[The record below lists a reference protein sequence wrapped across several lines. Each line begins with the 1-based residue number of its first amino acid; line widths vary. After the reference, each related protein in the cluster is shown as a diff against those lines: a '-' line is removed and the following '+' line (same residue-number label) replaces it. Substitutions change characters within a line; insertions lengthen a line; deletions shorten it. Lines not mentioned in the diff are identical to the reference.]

1 MLHPAWSGWGS
12 LLAAAMAQSPVG
24 SKDSTPLDSSRLQAT
39 LFDFAIA
46 ELVRQH
52 RDSFQPLWT
61 TESWAKF
68 LIWLALNCGC
78 SGDQQGLE
86 AFAMALGPVMTGRMR
101 RVFFERELEDL
112 DLQVMADPAEQV
124 LVLPMGPT
132 LGAMDPVGVAQ
143 ALKRVGLMDRIS
155 ADSSAWQQ
163 LDAVVA
169 IPWDGSS
176 FESMGPK
183 P

>member
-1 MLHPAWSGWGS
+1 
-12 LLAAAMAQSPVG
+12 MAQSPVG
-24 SKDSTPLDSSRLQAT
+24 PMDSTPFDVPPLDPSRLQAT

-52 RDSFQPLWT
+52 RESFQPLWT
-61 TESWAKF
+61 AEAWAKF

-78 SGDQQGLE
+78 SGDEQGLE

-112 DLQVMADPAEQV
+112 DLQVMADPAEQQV
-124 LVLPMGPT
+124 LVLPMGPA
-132 LGAMDPVGVAQ
+132 LGALDPDGMAQ
-143 ALKRVGLMDRIS
+143 ALERVGLMDRIS

-163 LDAVVA
+163 LDALVA
-169 IPWDGSS
+169 IPWDGS
-176 FESMGPK
+176 GKK
-183 P
+183 PLA

>member
-1 MLHPAWSGWGS
+1 MAKS
-12 LLAAAMAQSPVG
+12 LVG
-24 SKDSTPLDSSRLQAT
+24 PMDSTPMDPTRIQAT

-61 TESWAKF
+61 SESWAKL
-68 LIWLALNCGC
+68 LIWLALNCGF
-78 SGDQQGLE
+78 SGEREGLE
-86 AFAMALGPVMTGRMR
+86 AFATSLGPVITARMR
-101 RVFFERELEDL
+101 RLFFKRELDDL
-112 DLQVMADPAEQV
+112 ALQVMADPAEQQV

-132 LGAMDPVGVAQ
+132 LGAMDPQAVAQ
-143 ALKRVGLMDRIS
+143 ALERVGLVDRIT

-169 IPWDGSS
+169 IPWNG
-176 FESMGPK
+176 
-183 P
+183 

>member
-1 MLHPAWSGWGS
+1 MD
-12 LLAAAMAQSPVG
+12 QSPVA
-24 SKDSTPLDSSRLQAT
+24 SIDSTPSDVPPLDVPPSDPSRLQAT
-39 LFDFAIA
+39 LVDFAIA

-61 TESWAKF
+61 AEAWAKF

-86 AFAMALGPVMTGRMR
+86 AFALALGPVLTGRMR

-112 DLQVMADPAEQV
+112 DLQVMADPAERQV
-124 LVLPMGPT
+124 LVLPMGPA

-143 ALKRVGLMDRIS
+143 ALERVGLMDRIT
-155 ADSSAWQQ
+155 ADPNAWQQ
-163 LDAVVA
+163 RDALVV
-169 IPWDGSS
+169 IPWDSS
-176 FESMGPK
+176 GEK
-183 P
+183 PLA

>member
-1 MLHPAWSGWGS
+1 M
-12 LLAAAMAQSPVG
+12 LAAAMDKSPVA
-24 SKDSTPLDSSRLQAT
+24 SIDSTPSDVPPLDVPPSDPSRLQAT
-39 LFDFAIA
+39 LVDFAIA

-61 TESWAKF
+61 AEAWAKF

-86 AFAMALGPVMTGRMR
+86 AFALALGPVLTGRMR

-112 DLQVMADPAEQV
+112 NLQVMADPAERQV
-124 LVLPMGPT
+124 LVLPMGPA

-143 ALKRVGLMDRIS
+143 ALERVGLMDRIT
-155 ADSSAWQQ
+155 ADPNAWQQ
-163 LDAVVA
+163 RDALVV
-169 IPWDGSS
+169 IPWDSS
-176 FESMGPK
+176 GEK
-183 P
+183 PLA

>member
-1 MLHPAWSGWGS
+1 MD
-12 LLAAAMAQSPVG
+12 QSPVA
-24 SKDSTPLDSSRLQAT
+24 SIDSTPSDVPPLDVPPSDPSRLQAT
-39 LFDFAIA
+39 LVDFAIA

-61 TESWAKF
+61 AEAWAKF

-86 AFAMALGPVMTGRMR
+86 AFALALGPVMTGRMR

-112 DLQVMADPAEQV
+112 NLQVMADPAERQV
-124 LVLPMGPT
+124 LVLPMGPA

-143 ALKRVGLMDRIS
+143 ALEKVGLMDRIT
-155 ADSSAWQQ
+155 ADPNAWQQ
-163 LDAVVA
+163 RDALVV
-169 IPWDGSS
+169 IPWDGSG
-176 FESMGPK
+176 EK
-183 P
+183 PLA

>member
-1 MLHPAWSGWGS
+1 M
-12 LLAAAMAQSPVG
+12 LAAAMDQSPVA
-24 SKDSTPLDSSRLQAT
+24 SIDSTPSDVPPLDVPPSDPSRLQAT
-39 LFDFAIA
+39 LVDFAIA

-61 TESWAKF
+61 AEAWAKF

-86 AFAMALGPVMTGRMR
+86 AFALALGPVLTGRMR

-112 DLQVMADPAEQV
+112 DLQVMADPAERQV
-124 LVLPMGPT
+124 LVLPMGPA

-143 ALKRVGLMDRIS
+143 ALERVGLMDRIT
-155 ADSSAWQQ
+155 ADPNAWQQ
-163 LDAVVA
+163 RDALVV
-169 IPWDGSS
+169 IPWDSS
-176 FESMGPK
+176 GEK
-183 P
+183 PLA